1 MKIQEKLLT
10 TNKFSRPGVPLRA
23 VKGIVVHWVAN
34 PKTTAEQNRNY
45 FENLK
50 SQSGKAATY
59 AGAHFIIGLEGEVIQ
74 CLLENEMGYHVGAA
88 KYTPRALVELSSYPN
103 DCTLGIELCHINWDG
118 EFTPETLKAA
128 KELIL
133 DLCERY
139 NRGKNNIYRHY
150 DITGKECPRYFV
162 VHSNQWVNFLEGLK
176 QV

>member
-10 TNKFSRPGVPLRA
+10 INKFSRPGVPLQT

-34 PKTTAEQNRNY
+34 PKTTALQNRNY
-45 FENLK
+45 FESLKHNLE
-50 SQSGKAATY
+50 GRY

-88 KYTPRALVELSSYPN
+88 KYTPRALTELSAYPN

-128 KELIL
+128 KRLIL
-133 DLCERY
+133 ELCGRY
-139 NRGKNNIYRHY
+139 KLGKDNIYRHY

-162 VHSNQWVNFLEGLK
+162 THKDQWVNFLKNL
-176 QV
+176 